1 MRTINHALLL
11 MAVAGLVSW
20 YVASTLMTA
29 LTRHLTQIL
38 WMLN

>member
-1 MRTINHALLL
+1 MRTINHTLLL
-11 MAVAGLVSW
+11 IAAAGLVSW

-29 LTRHLTQIL
+29 LSRQMTQVF

>member
-29 LTRHLTQIL
+29 LTQRLAQIL
-38 WMLN
+38 WMPN

>member
-1 MRTINHALLL
+1 MRSINHTLLL

-29 LTRHLTQIL
+29 LSGRLTQVL